1 MAISAGTDKCQ
12 KAMEESFKC
21 MSGIRTVARL
31 KISGSIG
38 KDYRSQGPR
47 TTGRRIN
54 EEIAMIEAGLERP
67 IIATRAA

>member
-1 MAISAGTDKCQ
+1 
-12 KAMEESFKC
+12 

-31 KISGSIG
+31 KISGSIC

-47 TTGRRIN
+47 TTGRHIN

-67 IIATRAA
+67 VIATRAA

>member
-1 MAISAGTDKCQ
+1 
-12 KAMEESFKC
+12 

-47 TTGRRIN
+47 TTGRHIN

-67 IIATRAA
+67 VIATRAA